1 MMHEGADYYLP
12 AAVLG
17 TALLAKLPGLVRG
30 WRSPTVRTV
39 NLLLF
44 LPCVAFVF
52 SSAPTVTAVNRLTG
66 ISNLSALLVHC
77 IMTAYSC
84 ASLVLLDYWRGG
96 SGEDARTGRRVRVWK
111 IGCCAV
117 IVALAGL
124 FALGD
129 VPVERPRDFDTYY
142 AATPFICE
150 MLVLYLLAYV
160 AAGVATTV
168 VCWNWLLDID
178 RRTAPGPKT
187 AVDRSLRV
195 GLLVLV
201 TAALVNTI
209 FGSFK
214 LTAIAARWAGRDWDV
229 LNDSLAPFMSLSGMM
244 IGVGLL
250 VPAYGPGL
258 IDRVW
263 NPVLGITA
271 LRPLWRLVGRTEP
284 TPTTAV
290 FLPPPWYAGAEQVL
304 LFRMTAIHDWMREL
318 CPYCTDE
325 VREPAYRRARASGAP
340 EREAVAAGLA
350 AMFEAAAEARARN
363 APPDTGQSELAVAA
377 LRAAEAADRDLLV
390 TISRALAAT
399 SGPDGGRRRGPYR
412 RGRARGTD
420 ESTPVPTAPTP

>member
-1 MMHEGADYYLP
+1 MMHQGTDYYVP

-17 TALLAKLPGLVRG
+17 AALLAKLPALLRG

-44 LPCVAFVF
+44 LPCAGFVF
-52 SSAPTVTAVNRLTG
+52 SSAPTITAVNRLTG

-84 ASLVLLDYWRGG
+84 ASLVLLDHWRGG
-96 SGEDARTGRRVRVWK
+96 SGEYARTCRRVRVWK

-117 IVALAGL
+117 IVALVGL
-124 FALGD
+124 FALGE
-129 VPVERPRDFDTYY
+129 VPVERPRDFDMYY
-142 AATPFICE
+142 ASTPFISA

-168 VCWNWLLDID
+168 VCWKWIRDID
-178 RRTAPGPKT
+178 RRTVQETKT

-201 TAALVNTI
+201 IAALGNIV

-214 LTAIAARWAGRDWDV
+214 LTAIAARWTGRDWDA
-229 LNDSLAPFMSLSGMM
+229 LNDAMVPLITVSGMT

-258 IDRVW
+258 FDRVW
-263 NPVLGITA
+263 NPLLGLTA
-271 LRPLWRLVGRTEP
+271 LRPLWRLVCRPGP
-284 TPTTAV
+284 TFRNEM
-290 FLPPPWYAGAEQVL
+290 FLPPPWYAGPEQVL
-304 LFRMTAIHDWMREL
+304 LYRMTTIHDWMLEL
-318 CPYCTDE
+318 RAYCTEE
-325 VREPAYRRARASGAP
+325 VRELAYRRVKASGAP

-350 AMFEAAAEARARN
+350 AMFEAAAADRARRSP
-363 APPDTGQSELAVAA
+363 AGTEQGVLAAA
-377 LRAAEAADRDLLV
+377 AVRAAEAQDRDLLV
-390 TISRALAAT
+390 SISRALAVT
-399 SGPDGGRRRGPYR
+399 PGPTDRRTRRPYG
-412 RGRARGTD
+412 RGRARGAD
-420 ESTPVPTAPTP
+420 GNAPVPTP